1 MKLRKLVLFR
11 PSGLGELFE
20 FHGARC
26 NAYSMGR
33 TMTAK
38 ASEEENAMPDAQVIS
53 AAKDIDHLIARFTI
67 AELPQEMHTV
77 DVHRTIARN
86 FGEDDTGWLF
96 HYYGETYRMATDK
109 KDVVNDIICTLLLS
123 GMDLVSTG
131 SGGTDRRA

>member
-33 TMTAK
+33 TMTEK

-53 AAKDIDHLIARFTI
+53 AAKDIHCMVTI
-67 AELPQEMHTV
+67 ATYYIHSGCGC
-77 DVHRTIARN
+77 DNTIDPVCKENA
-86 FGEDDTGWLF
+86 G
-96 HYYGETYRMATDK
+96 
-109 KDVVNDIICTLLLS
+109 V
-123 GMDLVSTG
+123 
-131 SGGTDRRA
+131 

>member
-53 AAKDIDHLIARFTI
+53 AAKDIQDLVTTSAY
-67 AELPQEMHTV
+67 
-77 DVHRTIARN
+77 N
-86 FGEDDTGWLF
+86 
-96 HYYGETYRMATDK
+96 Y
-109 KDVVNDIICTLLLS
+109 LS
-123 GMDLVSTG
+123 GFTYDDVRRQRPVMTYCCEYAHGYWDGFQKG
-131 SGGTDRRA
+131 SKVTVKWGVKLSR

>member
-53 AAKDIDHLIARFTI
+53 AAKDI
-67 AELPQEMHTV
+67 Q
-77 DVHRTIARN
+77 
-86 FGEDDTGWLF
+86 
-96 HYYGETYRMATDK
+96 
-109 KDVVNDIICTLLLS
+109 
-123 GMDLVSTG
+123 DLVTTTEFYSHSVCGFDNTIDPVCKENAG
-131 SGGTDRRA
+131 V